1 MNLKQLI
8 KFGLEN
14 SSDPVIKNPVLRS
27 ALEKPRSMD
36 QAALVDEL
44 EPGELKDEMLGKF
57 DPKQETYEEYLQ
69 RINLERPFNMNQ
81 GGRIGF
87 SEKPGSVKTKADRF
101 IKDEEIKL
109 LKETL
114 DPKDFKKLDFN
125 SVVHGI
131 SNRKRAG
138 WIGISSKSGDKSL
151 NLLREKVALILNRGF
166 KNPERQK
173 GIKERAAEI
182 AKRNSLIDEAVK
194 NKKPLNIIEMTKKI
208 GMNDKGMYIKDYIT
222 DMYGQDTLFKI
233 FPNQKTNLR
242 LTVTKLAKNKKIQ
255 GWLQDGTILN
265 KKNLSY
271 IANTYFNKD
280 IDAAGRTLYHLG
292 EALEGE
298 KSHWKNLNL
307 PEKTKFKKGLD
318 LIFNAAESDAFGNP
332 AGHIARNR
340 KERLVAKQIGE
351 KSKFF
356 KNSRTALNTAA
367 KELFAEYGIKP
378 NTIGTAVDEI
388 ATITVPYKHKGG
400 GYSVYVQQLAKTGNK
415 MTDDLNMVKARKMD
429 SRLGD
434 IRKALADGTA
444 TQKMVDDYNTAVSQI
459 AGDINKDVPKG
470 GKKLQPFLIKM
481 GGDPRETVSNF
492 KQLMKQN
499 PLAAEDMLNVAKNQG
514 WSGVIQSDVQS
525 IYDLQD
531 PDKVKS
537 SITESIHN
545 VFGTKNKELIKK
557 QIQITPKKKIQNL
570 FKKFAPRLV
579 EAPTEDNRLFASK
592 GGRVPLAG
600 GGWLVSLL
608 GPEAVVL
615 EYIFYKASKNN
626 YESQGYSEEEA
637 KAMAI
642 DEITFGITNKSD
654 AAYNKELKKVAKE
667 MGIDSKAFDTI
678 REISKRN
685 SKIQSELERDKQLLG
700 SGHFQTEEAKNEFLD
715 KRDKLYGDYNEETQR
730 LWRKAKTE
738 IGMDKAGKVFPTPS
752 LDEIAFESLNTEDDD
767 VISAFG
773 DLQKVATEKLRK
785 RKEKAFP
792 MQSKQVNTDQG
803 WLGNVLT
810 NNLWNLQS
818 IPRTVK
824 TAYDLINP
832 FSPLPKLD
840 DLKSDAALEQ
850 SKMDKMS
857 DEELYEHNKKRN
869 ITKEDPITEESR
881 EEIRYR
887 YPELHLREGG
897 IASIRRPNAIPPE
910 SGPTPQGLPSMY
922 NRVRRI

>member
-1 MNLKQLI
+1 MDRVSEILYLYEDDVESFADGGTPQLVQPSTD
-8 KFGLEN
+8 G
-14 SSDPVIKNPVLRS
+14 SR
-27 ALEKPRSMD
+27 
-36 QAALVDEL
+36 
-44 EPGELKDEMLGKF
+44 PGYNGK
-57 DPKQETYEEYLQ
+57 
-69 RINLERPFNMNQ
+69 
-81 GGRIGF
+81 
-87 SEKPGSVKTKADRF
+87 KANRF
-101 IKDEEIKL
+101 ITDEEIKL
-109 LKETL
+109 LKKTL
-114 DPKDFKKLDFN
+114 DPKDFKKLDFD

-138 WIGISSKSGDKSL
+138 WLGVSSKTGDPAI
-151 NLLREKVALILNRGF
+151 NQLREKVALILNRGF
-166 KNPERQK
+166 KNPERQE
-173 GIKERAAEI
+173 GIKKRAAEI

-194 NKKPLNIIEMTKKI
+194 NKKPLNIMEMTKKI
-208 GMNDKGMYIKDYIT
+208 GLKDKGRYIQDYVT
-222 DMYGQDTLFKI
+222 DTYGQDTLFKI

-280 IDAAGRTLYHLG
+280 IDEAGRTLYHLG

-307 PEKTKFKKGLD
+307 PKKTKFKKGLD
-318 LIFNAAESDAFGNP
+318 LIFDAAESDAFGNP
-332 AGHIARNR
+332 AGNIARNR
-340 KERLVAKQIGE
+340 KERIVAKELGE
-351 KSKFF
+351 KPKFF
-356 KNSRTALNTAA
+356 KSSRTALNTAA
-367 KELFAEYGIKP
+367 KELFEEYGIKP

-400 GYSVYVQQLAKTGNK
+400 GYSVYVQQLAKTGDK
-415 MTDDLNMVKARKMD
+415 MMDDLNMVKAKKMD
-429 SRLGD
+429 RRLVE
-434 IRKALADGTA
+434 IRKALANGTA
-444 TQKMVDDYNTAVSQI
+444 TQKMVDDYNTVVSQI

-470 GKKLQPFLIKM
+470 GKKLQPFLIEM
-481 GGDPRETVSNF
+481 GGDPRLTVSNF
-492 KQLMKQN
+492 KQLAKQN
-499 PLAAEDMLNVAKNQG
+499 PLAVQDMLNVAKNQG
-514 WSGVIQSDVQS
+514 WSGVIPSDVQS

-537 SITESIHN
+537 SITDTIHN
-545 VFGTKNKELIKK
+545 VFGKKNKELIKK
-557 QIQITPKKKIQNL
+557 QIQTTPKKKIQRL
-570 FKKFAPRLV
+570 FKRFGPRLV
-579 EAPTEDNRLFASK
+579 EAPVEDNRFFASK

-608 GPEAVVL
+608 GPEAWAV

-642 DEITFGITNKSD
+642 DEITWGITNKGD

-667 MGIDSKAFDTI
+667 MGLGSKAFDTI

-685 SKIQSELERDKQLLG
+685 KKTEEELERDKELLD
-700 SGHFQTEEAKNEFLD
+700 SGYFKTEEAKNKFLD

-738 IGMDKAGKVFPTPS
+738 IGRDKAGKVFPTPS
-752 LDEIAFESLNTEDDD
+752 LDEIAFESLNTEDAD
-767 VISAFG
+767 VQSAFG
-773 DLQKVATEKLRK
+773 DLQKVATEKLKR

-792 MQSKQVNTDQG
+792 MQSKQVNPDQG

-824 TAYDLINP
+824 TAWNLFDP
-832 FSPLPKLD
+832 RTPLPTLD
-840 DLKSDAALEQ
+840 DLKSDYALEQ
-850 SKMDKMS
+850 AKIDKMS
-857 DEELYEHNKKRN
+857 DEELDEYNKKRN
-869 ITKEDPITEESR
+869 IIKENPITEESL
-881 EEIRYR
+881 EEIRDN

-897 IASIRRPNAIPPE
+897 IASIRRPGAIPPE
-910 SGPTPQGLPSMY
+910 SGPQPQGLENLKY
-922 NRVRRI
+922 YVTNT